1 MKKLISL
8 KDHIFIAGA
17 YGMVGSSIYRTFK
30 EAGYGQKDLG
40 GVIYAPSRNE
50 LDLLDYSSVLD
61 WFQKFKPS
69 VVVIAAGKV
78 GGIGANANYPADF
91 ILENL
96 KIQTNII
103 ENAFKH
109 NVKRLLFLGS
119 SCIYPK
125 YAKQPIKEE
134 YLLNDSLEP
143 TNEWYAIA
151 KIAGIKLCQALR
163 IQYGFDAISLMPT
176 NLYGPGDNYN
186 IAQSHVL
193 PTLIRK
199 FDEAIKNNVSTVECW
214 GNGTPKREFMHV
226 DDLGKA
232 CLYVLENWEPFAA
245 NSLLDENN
253 YPLSFLNVGSGEE
266 VTIKELTEL
275 ISHELD
281 FNGSIVWD
289 ESKPNGSPR
298 KLLNIEKI
306 KSIGLKP
313 TISLQEGIKTTIINS
328 KEDMRNKILRI

>member
-199 FDEAIKNNVSTVECW
+199 FDEAIKNNVTTVECW

-281 FNGSIVWD
+281 FKGSIVWD

-306 KSIGLKP
+306 KSIGWKP
-313 TISLQEGIKTTIINS
+313 TISLKEGIKKTIINY
-328 KEDMRNKILRI
+328 KEDLRNKILRI

>member
-306 KSIGLKP
+306 KSIGWKP
-313 TISLQEGIKTTIINS
+313 TISLKEGIKKTIINY